1 LTDTRSRWLIPSL
14 AAVLYVTQG
23 FPYGV
28 VTELMPLYLR
38 QAGWSL
44 TQIGFIQ
51 TIALAWVWKAL
62 WSPLVDLLG
71 TYRRW
76 IAGALIVITA
86 ALAVL
91 ALTPATNTTV
101 IWLLIAV
108 IALASATQDIAIDA
122 QAIRMTPEKLLGYVN
137 SFRVAGYRG
146 AMIVAGGALAA
157 LSDLAGWRG
166 AFLTGAAI
174 TAVLLLATR
183 LLPRDTGDTTTHAN
197 PFAGLAR
204 WLRRPQAAVL
214 LALALTY
221 RLGDAALTPMVKP
234 FWVDAGYSA
243 TEIGTVT
250 TVIGLSFLIA
260 GAFVGG
266 AYISRFGIVSALF
279 WLGVLQ
285 MLSNG
290 GYGLLATFG
299 GGRTAFYAAAIIEN
313 FTGGLG
319 TAAFLAFMMS
329 ICDREHAATQYAMLT
344 ALFGITRSLIGTAS
358 GAAAQNLGYATWF
371 WITLALGLPGLLLVP
386 LLRGAIRTD
395 ESPAS

>member
-1 LTDTRSRWLIPSL
+1 MTDTRTRWLIPSL

-23 FPYGV
+23 FPYGI
-28 VTELMPLYLR
+28 VTELMPIYLR
-38 QAGWSL
+38 EAGWSL

-51 TIALAWVWKAL
+51 TIALAWVWKAA

-86 ALAVL
+86 ALVVL
-91 ALTPATNTTV
+91 ALTPATNTNA
-101 IWLLIAV
+101 IWILIAV

-146 AMIVAGGALAA
+146 AMIIAGGALAA
-157 LSDLAGWRG
+157 VSDLASWPG
-166 AFLTGAAI
+166 AFLAGAAI
-174 TAVLLLATR
+174 TTLLLVATR
-183 LLPRDTGDTTTHAN
+183 FLPRDTGDTTTHAN
-197 PFAGLAR
+197 PFAGLVQWA
-204 WLRRPQAAVL
+204 RRPKAAVL
-214 LALALTY
+214 LAVALIY

-250 TVIGLSFLIA
+250 TIIGMSFLIA
-260 GAFVGG
+260 GAFAGG
-266 AYISRFGIVSALF
+266 AFISKFGVISALF
-279 WLGVLQ
+279 WLGILQ

-290 GYGLLATFG
+290 GYALLASFG
-299 GGRTAFYAAAIIEN
+299 GGRQAFYAAAIIEN

-319 TAAFLAFMMS
+319 TAAFLAFLMS

-344 ALFGITRSLIGTAS
+344 ALFGVTRSFIGTAS
-358 GAAAQNLGYATWF
+358 GAASQNLGYATWF
-371 WITLALGLPGLLLVP
+371 WITLALGIPGLLLVP
-386 LLRGAIRTD
+386 LLRRRKEPEAVT
-395 ESPAS
+395 